1 MQLEGFDPTRIPV
14 HGHEFEHWV
23 ADSLSKFGWETSVTR
38 ASGDQGIDVIA
49 AHNGLKLGIQCKLY
63 SQSVGNSAIQHALAG
78 ARYHGCHYAAVLSN
92 ATFTRSAIDLAA
104 AADVLLLTPYDIPDL
119 EYKLKSQN

>member
-1 MQLEGFDPTRIPV
+1 MIADLEGHRHQMQLEGFDPTRIPV

-63 SQSVGNSAIQHALAG
+63 SQSVGNSAPPTCVSGSKISRVPLCG
-78 ARYHGCHYAAVLSN
+78 S
-92 ATFTRSAIDLAA
+92 TF
-104 AADVLLLTPYDIPDL
+104 
-119 EYKLKSQN
+119 